1 MGIIAFFFIVGAI
14 CATVSGFLFW
24 LNRLGGQ
31 RDTESQS
38 QDEFNTFNPN
48 RQFTLQELLDAP
60 KGTYEWSEDG
70 VVFKVQND
78 GSCTVVG
85 KFNPAEMKNPVEQLR
100 EKLISGEILDM
111 FPRLWCFLEGTTQC
125 ENGWNLYIESNHAC
139 RLYRIPVFPQRLHV
153 LDFVDAFGAV
163 GYDEIFKT
171 SNVVGAL
178 KAIINSGV
186 GTLILLPNNET
197 EYVRSLGAKAC
208 LERIHVD
215 GKTHLSVM
223 ISSPAVMGALGACC
237 KLSSDHTA
245 KVSFAY
251 GYGDDDFTC
260 CDMETG
266 DGFWGV
272 SGLSR
277 SSIIQPLPETI
288 SSNLIK
294 DGLMV
299 TSFMRAGQIVD
310 CLLSDALPY
319 YLSLAIVSNGQMI
332 ETVCLSESERTIP
345 FMTDYVKIQL
355 QSNQTLA
362 FLIGKTIVSDNLLE
376 DGGIV
381 ASPKRFRTI
390 STNLSMSA
398 DRGLGTPSLLWVKVE
413 CDASQE
419 IRLMVKTPDGQEY
432 DIVVGELIG

>member
-1 MGIIAFFFIVGAI
+1 MGMIGFFFLFGAI
-14 CATVSGFLFW
+14 CATIGGILFW

-31 RDTESQS
+31 KDAESQN

-48 RQFTLQELLDAP
+48 RQFTWQELLDAP

-70 VVFKVQND
+70 VVFEVQND

-85 KFNPAEMKNPVEQLR
+85 KFNPAEMKDSVVQSR

-111 FPRLWCFLEGTTQC
+111 FPRLWCFLEGEVQC
-125 ENGWNLYIESNHAC
+125 EDGWNLYIESNHTC
-139 RLYRIPVFPQRLHV
+139 RLYRIPAFQHGLNV

-163 GYDEIFKT
+163 GYEEIFIT
-171 SNVVGAL
+171 SNVVGGL

-186 GTLILLPNNET
+186 GTLILLPGNET
-197 EYVRSLGAKAC
+197 EYVLSLGAKAC
-208 LERIHVD
+208 LERIHAD

-223 ISSPAVMGALGACC
+223 ISSPAVMGALGVGC
-237 KLSSDHTA
+237 KFSQDHTA

-266 DGFWGV
+266 DGVFEV

-277 SSIIQPLPETI
+277 SSIIQPLPKAI

-299 TSFMRAGQIVD
+299 TSFVRAGRIVD
-310 CLLSDALPY
+310 CLLLDALPY

-345 FMTDYVKIQL
+345 FMTDYVQIQL
-355 QSNQTLA
+355 HSNQTLA
-362 FLIGKTIVSDNLLE
+362 FLVGKTVVSNNLLE

-381 ASPKRFRTI
+381 AS
-390 STNLSMSA
+390 ST
-398 DRGLGTPSLLWVKVE
+398 LWVKVD

-419 IRLMVKTPDGQEY
+419 IKIMVKTPDGKEY
-432 DIVVGELIG
+432 GIVVGELIG